1 MHRARPIPPSPSPE
15 PTARQRR
22 RRLGAWW
29 RHDFRTNPVRRYLVS
44 VALGIVLPAL
54 ALAWILGSVV
64 LMRTTSQLVHAGSAE
79 VASYVE
85 GLLRQQ
91 AADAA
96 DAEAGRSSADVPAR
110 ERGAASPGLAAPAEP
125 AKPEADTAW
134 VPYGG
139 FWERF
144 GNNLLANPRT
154 LSVRVYDATGT
165 VVYADNSNL
174 IGMRP
179 APDDA
184 LARAFA
190 GERATRLDNRLMAP
204 EVRTYG
210 VLVPL
215 KVSGFAGGAVE
226 VIQNLGPLRSEMVVA
241 RWLVTLGVAIISVG
255 FLAALVPLSL
265 RLAERSFLDPVTG
278 LPNRRYLEDA
288 AAIVLDRSASR
299 NQGAAVV
306 LLDLDRFK
314 AVNDALGR
322 RQGDRILRDLAH
334 RLDALVR
341 SGDYVARLGGD
352 EFAMV
357 LTDVDESAAG
367 AAVARVA
374 KAVAQPYPT
383 GDRDVRLEAS
393 VGVTL
398 FPRDGLD
405 LATLLQ
411 RAESAMYRAK
421 SARVPFEF
429 FRHGDSAYTL
439 HGLYLESDLRDA
451 IENGGLELAYQ
462 PICRLDD
469 GQIVAVEA
477 LARWNHPERGAVP
490 PGLFVPLA
498 EDTGL
503 VRQLDQWTLRAA
515 STQLS
520 AWAAAGS
527 NLRLSVNL
535 SAQTVSDP
543 GLPEHLAALLERTG
557 APPEQLVLEVTER
570 IAIDDIESSAGILER
585 VRAMGVR
592 IALDDFGKGYSSLGT
607 LDRLPIGYL
616 KIDAGFVRG
625 IGRKAKEEH
634 LIRAIAGFSR
644 GIGIPLV
651 AEGIEDEEQR
661 AWLLSEGVRYGQGY
675 LLARPG
681 RPQQMPALRHLVRNP
696 SSTLWDDAWADAAH
710 DRSPN

>member
-1 MHRARPIPPSPSPE
+1 MHTARPMPPASRE
-15 PTARQRR
+15 PQARRKR

-44 VALGIVLPAL
+44 VALGVVLPAF

-64 LMRTTSQLVHAGSAE
+64 LMRTTGQLVEAGSTE
-79 VASYVE
+79 VASYIE

-91 AADAA
+91 AADAVTVEPPA
-96 DAEAGRSSADVPAR
+96 STTDEATARARAAMPAGLASPAEATAN
-110 ERGAASPGLAAPAEP
+110 AP
-125 AKPEADTAW
+125 DTAW
-134 VPYGG
+134 VPYVGY
-139 FWERF
+139 WDRF
-144 GNNLLANPRT
+144 GAQLLANPRT
-154 LSVRVYDATGT
+154 LSVRVYDETGT
-165 VVYADNSNL
+165 VVYADNADL

-184 LARAFA
+184 LKRAFA

-204 EVRTYG
+204 QVRTYG

-215 KVSGFAGGAVE
+215 RASGFAGGAVE

-288 AAIVLDRSASR
+288 AAIVLDRSAAR

-322 RQGDRILRDLAH
+322 RQGDRILRDLAL
-334 RLDALVR
+334 RLDTLVR

-352 EFAMV
+352 EFAML
-357 LTDVDESAAG
+357 LTDVDETAAG
-367 AAVARVA
+367 AAVARLA
-374 KAVAQPYPT
+374 KAVAQPFPT

-429 FRHGDSAYTL
+429 FRHGSDAYSL
-439 HGLYLESDLRDA
+439 QGLYLESDLREA

-462 PICRLDD
+462 PICRLED
-469 GQIVAVEA
+469 GQPVAVEA

-503 VRQLDQWTLRAA
+503 VRQLDHWTLSAA
-515 STQLS
+515 TQQL
-520 AWAAAGS
+520 AIWAAAGS
-527 NLRLSVNL
+527 VLRLSVNL

-543 GLPEHLAALLERTG
+543 GLPEHLVGLLERTG

-625 IGRKAKEEH
+625 IGRQGKEEH

-661 AWLLSEGVRYGQGY
+661 EWLLAEGVHYGQGY

-681 RPQQMPALRHLVRNP
+681 RPQQIASLRHLARNP
-696 SSTLWDDAWADAAH
+696 SSTLWDDAWTDPPLE
-710 DRSPN
+710 RKTN